1 MNTHKSTDNTR
12 HKGQLDKQWSQNTA
26 QKSKQQAKHNL
37 TKKTNIGLL
46 FPITFTYNN
55 LLYYIWL
62 CFFLS
67 WWIYPE
73 GTEILG
79 QSMINV

>member
-26 QKSKQQAKHNL
+26 QKSKQQEKHNL

-46 FPITFTYNN
+46 FP
-55 LLYYIWL
+55 
-62 CFFLS
+62 
-67 WWIYPE
+67 
-73 GTEILG
+73 
-79 QSMINV
+79 